1 MNDIDCKIKQWDN
14 HTKLQVLMQNT
25 FMSNQ
30 WSKYQPVETE
40 RKEYFNLHAV
50 QAWIYGHYLIN
61 IIIYYYYHII
71 MNK

>member
-40 RKEYFNLHAV
+40 RKEYFNL
-50 QAWIYGHYLIN
+50 QSPSMDLRTLSDKYYN
-61 IIIYYYYHII
+61 ILLLPYYYE
-71 MNK
+71 